1 MLTVTS
7 KRHGGFTL
15 VELLVGM
22 VIGMTVLAAIT
33 QIMVSSNSTNLD
45 TLRMVR
51 FNQEMRS
58 VMNLMTSDIRRAGF
72 NAYAVSQVGQGTT
85 MANPFG
91 GLSVDDVA
99 ISTASPG
106 PLSGGCIRYGY
117 DDSSN
122 AATNADGVLNGN
134 EQYGFKLNGG
144 AVQRHTTATACADA
158 GWQALTDTSNLTVTA
173 LTFTLQ
179 DNLVCQGTA
188 PNAFNGIHDQTVTIT
203 FTATSPLVTGLARTL
218 TETVHVRNNRYQ
230 YFAAGD
236 CAPT

>member
-1 MLTVTS
+1 MFTS
-7 KRHGGFTL
+7 MGKQCNGFTL

-22 VIGMTVLAAIT
+22 VIGVTVMAAIT
-33 QIMVSSNSTNLD
+33 QIMVSSNNTNLD

-58 VMNLMTSDIRRAGF
+58 VMNLMASDIRRGGF
-72 NAYAVSQVGQGTT
+72 NAYAVSQIGQGTT
-85 MANPFG
+85 AANPFG
-91 GLSVDDVA
+91 GLSIDDVT
-99 ISTASPG
+99 ITTATPG
-106 PLSGGCIRYGY
+106 PLTGSCIRYSY

-122 AATNADGVLNGN
+122 AATNADGLLNGN

-144 AVQRHTTATACADA
+144 AVQRHTTAATCADA
-158 GWQALTDTSNLTVTA
+158 GWQTLTDTANLTVTA

-188 PNAFNGIHDQTVTIT
+188 PNAFNGMHDQTVTIT
-203 FTATSPLVTGLARTL
+203 FTATSPLVTGLTRTL

-236 CAPT
+236 CVPT